1 MAETCRIGRCM
12 SFRFLQRRLY
22 DYSNQLLYL
31 IEVYSHVGDLQESL
45 VGDNQTMSTM
55 HVRGRVLHIRLP
67 TNDDALDFEW
77 SLRELMMYYS
87 GESPV

>member
-1 MAETCRIGRCM
+1 MA
-12 SFRFLQRRLY
+12 SVFLQRKVY
-22 DYSNQLLYL
+22 DYTNQILYL
-31 IEVYSHVGDLQESL
+31 RELYSIVGDLQESL
-45 VGDNQTMSTM
+45 LGDDKTMSTM

>member
-1 MAETCRIGRCM
+1 MA
-12 SFRFLQRRLY
+12 SVFLQRKVY
-22 DYSNQLLYL
+22 DYTNQILYL
-31 IEVYSHVGDLQESL
+31 RELYSIVGDLQESL
-45 VGDNQTMSTM
+45 LGDDKTMSTM
-55 HVRGRVLHIRLP
+55 HVRGRTLHIRLP